1 MMRAPMIVV
10 LVIAAC
16 GGAPPKPR
24 ELDTLETLRHTR
36 EADAAAKRS
45 PDLVKESDR
54 LQGRS
59 TGNWKDGELESSRR
73 DALLGWIKL
82 KTAIAIW
89 EQDDAKR
96 RIAIADEDK
105 GKSDATYARVA
116 KELAAVNEQI
126 SLYDK
131 LSNAKTTAEK
141 DRLKAEQEKAKLAA
155 DLAAQQA
162 KGDTQSKIA
171 AAELAIKTADTV
183 DAKTYAKA
191 DYQAAVDL
199 LARAQTELQS
209 NNVGGARTS
218 ADMAIQKAEA
228 ATATAKP
235 EFAKATEANER
246 KARDEALAKEASGL
260 SGVTVRQDRKG
271 DVTRLVLTYNAFKGK
286 ATAITGGK
294 ESVLDAVATLL
305 KKYST
310 YPVQIVGYTDSK
322 GRTDAN
328 LVVSQ
333 ARAQAVY
340 NALVQRG
347 VDAKRFVVSGVGSAQ
362 PIGDNRSAKGRDQN
376 NRVEMIFLYQ

>member
-1 MMRAPMIVV
+1 MMRAIV
-10 LVIAAC
+10 LALAIAAC
-16 GGAPPKPR
+16 GSAPPKPR

-54 LQGRS
+54 LQNRS

-89 EQDDAKR
+89 EQDEAKR
-96 RIAIADEDK
+96 RIAVADDDK
-105 GKSDATYARVA
+105 AKSDKDYARIA

-126 SLYDK
+126 ALYDK
-131 LSNAKTTAEK
+131 LANAKTTAEK
-141 DRLKAEQEKAKLAA
+141 DRLKAEQDKAKLAA

-162 KGDTQSKIA
+162 KGDAQGKIA
-171 AAELAIKTADTV
+171 AAELAVKTADTV
-183 DAKTYAKA
+183 DARTYAKG

-199 LARAQTELQS
+199 IARAQSELQA
-209 NNVGGARTS
+209 NNVSAAITS
-218 ADMAIQKAEA
+218 ADMAKQKADA

-235 EFAKATEANER
+235 EYTKATETKDR
-246 KARDEALAKEASGL
+246 HARDEALAKDAMALAGI
-260 SGVTVRQDRKG
+260 TTRQDRAG
-271 DVTRLVLTYNAFKGK
+271 DVTRLVLTFNAFKAK
-286 ATAITGGK
+286 ATAITAGK
-294 ESVLDAVATLL
+294 ESALDGVATLL
-305 KKYST
+305 KKYPT
-310 YPVQIVGYTDSK
+310 YPVQIIGYTDTK
-322 GRTDAN
+322 GRSDAN

-347 VDAKRFVVSGVGSAQ
+347 IDAKRFVVSGVGSAQ
-362 PIGDNRSAKGRDQN
+362 PIGDNRTAKGRDQN
-376 NRVEMIFLYQ
+376 NRVEMVFLYQP